1 MTGAG
6 TVARRGD
13 CVVRERNAGA
23 EKEMR
28 VKVRFTGMIRHYVGE
43 KEREYELP
51 EGSTAGDLLRLLG
64 RDYGPCMPAQM
75 WDSEREKFHPLVI
88 AMRKGEPLAG
98 GNGPLRDGDE
108 IFLLSR
114 LAGG

>member
-1 MTGAG
+1 
-6 TVARRGD
+6 
-13 CVVRERNAGA
+13 
-23 EKEMR
+23 MR

-43 KEREYELP
+43 KERDYELP

-64 RDYGPCMPAQM
+64 EDYGPRMPAQM
-75 WDSEREKFHPLVI
+75 WDRERKRFHHLVI
-88 AMRKGEPLAG
+88 AMRKGEPLG
-98 GNGPLRDGDE
+98 GEDGLLRDGDE

>member
-1 MTGAG
+1 
-6 TVARRGD
+6 
-13 CVVRERNAGA
+13 
-23 EKEMR
+23 MR
-28 VKVRFTGMIRHYVGE
+28 VKVRFTGMIRHYVGM
-43 KEREYELP
+43 KERDYELP

-64 RDYGPCMPAQM
+64 RDYGRRMPAQM
-75 WDSEREKFHPLVI
+75 WDGERERFHPLVI

-98 GNGPLRDGDE
+98 GDGPLRDGDE